1 MYTLTQDLSDIANSL
16 PIYHIHVTVF
26 KKHRKTNTLQMYIHK
41 LGKPLIRTNNEI
53 VHTRKLLIY
62 VRQVSN

>member
-1 MYTLTQDLSDIANSL
+1 MYTLTQDLTDIANSRKW

-41 LGKPLIRTNNEI
+41 LGKPLIKTNNEI
-53 VHTRKLLIY
+53 VHT
-62 VRQVSN
+62 

>member
-53 VHTRKLLIY
+53 VQT
-62 VRQVSN
+62 